1 MFIEERHREILK
13 RLNAS
18 GTITTAEIQRL
29 FGIGYD
35 SAKRDL
41 RILEE
46 KGLLKRTHGGAISL
60 SAPERKETLR
70 IVKDERPD
78 IVSIARYAVSL
89 IKPDEVV
96 FLPASPVGLQMVRGL
111 PDGLSVR
118 VVTNSLALAEEARQ
132 RQGTKVFMIG
142 GELDDR
148 GCATDSFA
156 TETIRRIRMAKS
168 FITTAGVSAGFG
180 LSVQKSVS
188 VAFWN
193 AVIGASSAVIGL
205 YPSERFGVDSVFSVC
220 GAQRLNCVITDGRA
234 DTSRISEFAESGV
247 KVIVADNQE

>member
-193 AVIGASSAVIGL
+193 AVIGSSSTLIGL

-220 GAQRLNCVITDGRA
+220 VAQRLNCVITDGRA

>member
-193 AVIGASSAVIGL
+193 AVIGSSSAVIGL

-247 KVIVADNQE
+247 KVIVSDNQE

>member
-193 AVIGASSAVIGL
+193 AVIGSSSAVIGL

-247 KVIVADNQE
+247 KIIVADNQE

>member
-1 MFIEERHREILK
+1 
-13 RLNAS
+13 
-18 GTITTAEIQRL
+18 
-29 FGIGYD
+29 
-35 SAKRDL
+35 
-41 RILEE
+41 
-46 KGLLKRTHGGAISL
+46 
-60 SAPERKETLR
+60 
-70 IVKDERPD
+70 
-78 IVSIARYAVSL
+78 
-89 IKPDEVV
+89 
-96 FLPASPVGLQMVRGL
+96 
-111 PDGLSVR
+111 
-118 VVTNSLALAEEARQ
+118 
-132 RQGTKVFMIG
+132 MIG

-193 AVIGASSAVIGL
+193 AVIGSSSAVIGL

>member
-193 AVIGASSAVIGL
+193 AVIGSSSTLIGL

-220 GAQRLNCVITDGRA
+220 VAQRLSCVITDGRA

>member
-193 AVIGASSAVIGL
+193 AVIGSSSAVIGL

>member
-111 PDGLSVR
+111 PDGLSGR

-193 AVIGASSAVIGL
+193 AVIGSSSTLIGL

>member
-193 AVIGASSAVIGL
+193 AVIGSSSAVIGL
-205 YPSERFGVDSVFSVC
+205 YPSERFGVDSVFAVC

-234 DTSRISEFAESGV
+234 DSLILLY
-247 KVIVADNQE
+247 Q

>member
-78 IVSIARYAVSL
+78 IVSIARYAISL

-193 AVIGASSAVIGL
+193 AVIGSSSAVIGL
-205 YPSERFGVDSVFSVC
+205 YPSERFGVDSVFSIC

>member
-193 AVIGASSAVIGL
+193 AVIGSSSAVIGL

-220 GAQRLNCVITDGRA
+220 VAQRLNCVITDGRA

>member
-1 MFIEERHREILK
+1 
-13 RLNAS
+13 
-18 GTITTAEIQRL
+18 
-29 FGIGYD
+29 
-35 SAKRDL
+35 
-41 RILEE
+41 
-46 KGLLKRTHGGAISL
+46 
-60 SAPERKETLR
+60 
-70 IVKDERPD
+70 
-78 IVSIARYAVSL
+78 
-89 IKPDEVV
+89 
-96 FLPASPVGLQMVRGL
+96 MVRGL

-193 AVIGASSAVIGL
+193 AVISSSSAVIGL

>member
-89 IKPDEVV
+89 IKPDEVI

-193 AVIGASSAVIGL
+193 AVIGSSSAVIGL

-220 GAQRLNCVITDGRA
+220 GAQRLSCVITDGRA
-234 DTSRISEFAESGV
+234 DTARISEFAELGV

>member
-193 AVIGASSAVIGL
+193 AVIGSSSAVIGL

-234 DTSRISEFAESGV
+234 ETSKISEFAESGV

>member
-118 VVTNSLALAEEARQ
+118 VVTNSLALAEEVRQ

-193 AVIGASSAVIGL
+193 AVIGSSSAVIGL

-220 GAQRLNCVITDGRA
+220 GAQRLSCVITDGRA

>member
-168 FITTAGVSAGFG
+168 FITTAGVSASFG

-193 AVIGASSAVIGL
+193 AVIGSSSAVIGL

>member
-89 IKPDEVV
+89 IKQDEVV

-193 AVIGASSAVIGL
+193 AVIGSSSAVIGL

>member
-89 IKPDEVV
+89 IKPDEVI

-193 AVIGASSAVIGL
+193 AVIGSSSAVIGL

-220 GAQRLNCVITDGRA
+220 GAQRLSCVITDGRA

>member
-89 IKPDEVV
+89 IKPDEVI

-193 AVIGASSAVIGL
+193 AVIGSSSAVIGL

-220 GAQRLNCVITDGRA
+220 VAQRLNCVITDGRA

>member
-193 AVIGASSAVIGL
+193 AVIGSSSTLIGL

-234 DTSRISEFAESGV
+234 DTSKISEFAESRV

>member
-13 RLNAS
+13 RLNSS

-193 AVIGASSAVIGL
+193 AVIGSSSAVIGL

-234 DTSRISEFAESGV
+234 DTARISEFAESGV

>member
-132 RQGTKVFMIG
+132 RQETKVFMIG

-193 AVIGASSAVIGL
+193 AVIGSSSAVIGL

>member
-193 AVIGASSAVIGL
+193 AVIGSSSTLIGL

-220 GAQRLNCVITDGRA
+220 GAQRLNCVKTDGRA

>member
-193 AVIGASSAVIGL
+193 AVIGSSSAVIGL

-220 GAQRLNCVITDGRA
+220 GAQRLSCVITDGRA

>member
-168 FITTAGVSAGFG
+168 FVTTAGVSAGFG

-193 AVIGASSAVIGL
+193 AVIGSSSAVIGL

-247 KVIVADNQE
+247 KVIVTDNQE

>member
-89 IKPDEVV
+89 IKPDEVI

-118 VVTNSLALAEEARQ
+118 VVTNSLARAEEARQ

-168 FITTAGVSAGFG
+168 FIPTAGVSAGFG

-193 AVIGASSAVIGL
+193 AVIGSSSAVIGL

-234 DTSRISEFAESGV
+234 DTARISEFAESGV

>member
-78 IVSIARYAVSL
+78 IVSIAGYAVSL

-96 FLPASPVGLQMVRGL
+96 FLPTSPVGLQMVRGL

-193 AVIGASSAVIGL
+193 AVIGSSSAVIGL

-234 DTSRISEFAESGV
+234 DTSRISEFTESGV

>member
-168 FITTAGVSAGFG
+168 FTTTAGVSAGFG

-193 AVIGASSAVIGL
+193 AVIGSSSAVIGL

>member
-193 AVIGASSAVIGL
+193 AVIGSSSAVIGL

-234 DTSRISEFAESGV
+234 DSLILLY
-247 KVIVADNQE
+247 Q

>member
-60 SAPERKETLR
+60 LAPERRETLR
-70 IVKDERPD
+70 AVKDERPD

-142 GELDDR
+142 GELDER

-156 TETIRRIRMAKS
+156 IETIGRIRVGKC

-193 AVIGASSAVIGL
+193 AVIGSSSTVIGL

-220 GAQRLNCVITDGRA
+220 SAQKLNCVITDGRA
-234 DTSRISEFAESGV
+234 DTGKISDFAESGV
-247 KVIVADNQE
+247 KVVAADNQE

>member
-89 IKPDEVV
+89 IKPDEVI

-193 AVIGASSAVIGL
+193 AVIGSSSAVIGL

-220 GAQRLNCVITDGRA
+220 EAQRLNCVITDGRA

>member
-96 FLPASPVGLQMVRGL
+96 FLPASPVGLQMVRGM

-193 AVIGASSAVIGL
+193 AVIGSSSAVIGL

-220 GAQRLNCVITDGRA
+220 GAQRLSCVITDGRA

>member
-35 SAKRDL
+35 SAIRDL
-41 RILEE
+41 RILED

-193 AVIGASSAVIGL
+193 AVIGSSSTLIGL

-220 GAQRLNCVITDGRA
+220 GAQRLSCVITDGRA

>member
-46 KGLLKRTHGGAISL
+46 KGLLTRTHGGAISL

-193 AVIGASSAVIGL
+193 AVIGSSSAVIGL

>member
-193 AVIGASSAVIGL
+193 AVISSSSTLIGL

-220 GAQRLNCVITDGRA
+220 GTQRLSCVITDGRA

>member
-78 IVSIARYAVSL
+78 IVSIAKYAVSL

-193 AVIGASSAVIGL
+193 AVISSSSTLIGL